1 METRKVIVGTR
12 GSDLAVRQ
20 AESMV
25 QFLIDQGLE
34 VTWKRFTTSGDKW
47 LAGPLDKQVG
57 TGFFTKELE
66 DSLQAREVDL
76 LIHSFKDVAL
86 ERPEGT
92 VQACVPTR
100 ENPLDW
106 LVMRPGAP
114 ERPVIGTSSERRRR
128 FLEKAM
134 PLATFTWIRGNV
146 PTRLQ
151 RVRDGLLR
159 DEPLHGTVLAAAGL
173 ERLGLDLSG
182 LSVRAFGP
190 RELLPAPAQGAL
202 MAETRTDRMDLVEV
216 LKEFNDPATE
226 RCARLERAVLAGI
239 GGGCQQ
245 PLGAFAEL
253 MADGSVHLRAAF
265 AAEDGLRWSEEQGMD
280 DSRVVAAVVKGLG
293 W

>member
-1 METRKVIVGTR
+1 MKPIVVGTR
-12 GSDLAVRQ
+12 GSELAVRQ

-25 QFLIDQGLE
+25 QYLIDQGLE
-34 VTWKRFTTSGDKW
+34 VTWKRFTTSGDAW

-66 DSLQAREVDL
+66 DSLEAREADL

-86 ERPEGT
+86 ERPAG
-92 VQACVPTR
+92 VIQACVPLR
-100 ENPLDW
+100 ENPEDW
-106 LVMRPGAP
+106 LVMRPDAP
-114 ERPVIGTSSERRRR
+114 SHPVIGTSSERRRR
-128 FLEKAM
+128 FLEKAL
-134 PLATFTWIRGNV
+134 PHASFTWIRGNV

-182 LSVRAFGP
+182 LEVRPLRAD
-190 RELLPAPAQGAL
+190 ELLPAPAQGAL
-202 MAETRTDRMDLVEV
+202 LAETREDRRDIVEA
-216 LKEFNDPATE
+216 LKGFHDAATA
-226 RCARLERAVLAGI
+226 RCARLERLVLAGI

-245 PLGAFAEL
+245 PLGAHAL
-253 MADGSVHLRAAF
+253 LLPNGDVRLRAAF
-265 AAEDGLRWSEEQGMD
+265 AGEDGLRWAEAEGEDEIQ
-280 DSRVVAAVVKGLG
+280 VVKEVVKGLG